1 MPLGG
6 AAFYAALMF
15 KSKRNSR
22 PAGGSQPIGSPGG
35 ASQASGAPLISA
47 RGIQKSYR
55 TGDVVVDAL
64 RGVDLDVMPGDFVVI
79 MGPSG
84 NGKTTLLNCCS
95 GIDDIDAGKVEID
108 GLDIHAMSDRVRSAH
123 RASRM
128 GFVFQ
133 SFNLIPVL
141 SAIENCEL
149 PLLAAGAKPREAR
162 RRANN
167 LLERVGLKD
176 RARHRPN
183 ELSGGEQ
190 QRVAIAR
197 SLVSDPAVV
206 WADEPTGNLD
216 SRTAGS
222 VIELFEEVNAGGQ
235 TLVVVT
241 HDASIGQRAD
251 RLVLVTDGLITDDRS
266 NRSPN
271 VDVATAGEVDGSAQS
286 HAVSVGVGDEA
297 CDVATGGAAR

>member
-1 MPLGG
+1 MCGTR
-6 AAFYAALMF
+6 AAIYVELMF

-22 PAGGSQPIGSPGG
+22 PARGSHADMRLSFEEASMPG
-35 ASQASGAPLISA
+35 APPLISA
-47 RGIQKSYR
+47 RSVTKAYR

-64 RGVDLDVMPGDFVVI
+64 RGVDLDVAAGEFLVI

-95 GIDDIDAGKVEID
+95 GIDEIDAGTVEID
-108 GLDIHAMSDRVRSAH
+108 GLDIHSMSDRARTAH
-123 RASRM
+123 RAQRM

-141 SAIENCEL
+141 NAVENCEL
-149 PLLAAGAKPREAR
+149 PLLAAGAKPKEAR
-162 RRANN
+162 RKATE
-167 LLERVGLKD
+167 LLGRVGLGE
-176 RARHRPN
+176 RARHRPA

-216 SRTAGS
+216 SKTADA

-251 RLVLVTDGLITDDRS
+251 RVVVVTDGLITGNLPNS
-266 NRSPN
+266 NASRIPAVSNPQTTAA
-271 VDVATAGEVDGSAQS
+271 VPCGAGAGE
-286 HAVSVGVGDEA
+286 GVGS
-297 CDVATGGAAR
+297 

>member
-1 MPLGG
+1 
-6 AAFYAALMF
+6 MF

-22 PAGGSQPIGSPGG
+22 PAGGSQSDSAQQQPNGSPKHAWTAAGT
-35 ASQASGAPLISA
+35 PLISA
-47 RGIQKSYR
+47 RGVQKSYR

-64 RGVDLDVMPGDFVVI
+64 RGVDLDIMPGDFVVI

-95 GIDDIDAGKVEID
+95 GIDDIDSGTVKID
-108 GLDIHAMSDRVRSAH
+108 DLDIHAMSDRARSTH

-141 SAIENCEL
+141 SAVENCEL
-149 PLLAAGAKPREAR
+149 PMLAAGAKPREAR
-162 RRANN
+162 KRANE
-167 LLERVGLKD
+167 LLDRVGLKD
-176 RARHRPN
+176 RGRHRPN

-266 NRSPN
+266 NRSP
-271 VDVATAGEVDGSAQS
+271 DTDGAATGGTAVANAAQQRRAAPALDGEASGAT
-286 HAVSVGVGDEA
+286 
-297 CDVATGGAAR
+297 TGGAAR